1 MSLRITGTGSCL
13 PKKTVSNEELS
24 KIVETSDK
32 WIKERTGISK
42 RQICVNETITD
53 LAYEAAVQALE
64 SSGTKAEDLGYIICS
79 TIGSDHITP
88 SLACAV
94 GERLNSACPAFDL
107 NAACSGFIYSLDMAD
122 SLISTNKADKI
133 LIICAEKMSSYTDWT
148 DRSTCVLFGDGA
160 GACVCEKG
168 ESLKYLY
175 TDTLCNTSIL
185 QVDAG
190 NGNSPFSDT
199 VPRGYLKMDGKE
211 VFKFAVT
218 AFERHIEKAMKAIN
232 LNVSDID
239 MYLLHQANKR
249 IIDFARTRL
258 NQPDNKFPTNVEK
271 FGNISSAS
279 IPILLDELLRDN
291 QINKGD
297 RLFLSAF
304 GAGLTSGCC
313 VLEWQ

>member
-1 MSLRITGTGSCL
+1 MSLKITGTGSCL

-42 RQICVNETITD
+42 RQICVDETITD
-53 LAYEAAVQALE
+53 LAYMAAVEALE
-64 SSGTKAEDLGYIICS
+64 SSGTKAEELKYIICS

-94 GERLNSACPAFDL
+94 GERLNLSCPAFDL

-160 GACVCEKG
+160 GACICEKG

-175 TDTLCNTSIL
+175 TETLCNTSIL
-185 QVDAG
+185 HLDAG
-190 NGNSPFSDT
+190 NGNSPFSDN

-218 AFERHIEKAMKAIN
+218 AFERHIEKAMNAIN

-239 MYLLHQANKR
+239 IYLLHQANKR

-279 IPILLDELLRDN
+279 IPILLDELVRNNL
-291 QINKGD
+291 INKGNM
-297 RLFLSAF
+297 LFLSAF